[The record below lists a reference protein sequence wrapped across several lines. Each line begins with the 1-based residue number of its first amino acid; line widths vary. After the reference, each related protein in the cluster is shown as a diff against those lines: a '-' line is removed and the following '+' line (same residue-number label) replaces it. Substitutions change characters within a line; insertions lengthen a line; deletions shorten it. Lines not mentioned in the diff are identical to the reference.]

1 MPKTLD
7 ELLYEI
13 AAEDG
18 SPEAYSI
25 ANEVPTEQRNEILK
39 RWNAGHFDDLP
50 NANSLTR
57 LQMIVDSIQNE
68 IESKGTEMPEQFNV
82 EEALARLVAQVVAM
96 PPEARADYLK
106 NEWGLDDN
114 EVASLLEDVADVEA
128 ADSASDVNV
137 VAEGVKSGNISDSL
151 DRIASDQDAE
161 LEEKAAKMAE
171 DDDTDVKVTETD
183 KDSDGDTDKAEIKKE
198 KPEDDSKNSE
208 AEDKPHDEEAAEE
221 GPTDEEID
229 KAYAKANDNKT
240 NQFARHLG
248 VIKY

>member
-1 MPKTLD
+1 MD
-7 ELLYEI
+7 
-13 AAEDG
+13 
-18 SPEAYSI
+18 
-25 ANEVPTEQRNEILK
+25 
-39 RWNAGHFDDLP
+39 
-50 NANSLTR
+50 
-57 LQMIVDSIQNE
+57 
-68 IESKGTEMPEQFNV
+68 EQFNV

-161 LEEKAAKMAE
+161 LEEKAAKMA
-171 DDDTDVKVTETD
+171 DGDSTDVTVTETD
-183 KDSDGDTDKAEIKKE
+183 KDSDGDVDKAEIEKK
-198 KPEDDSKNSE
+198 KPEDDSKNSK
-208 AEDKPHDEEAAEE
+208 AEDKPHDEEAAE
-221 GPTDEEID
+221 I
-229 KAYAKANDNKT
+229 AKSAINEASNNKT

-248 VIKY
+248 GIKY